1 MPRRIDENCGGETS
15 LKINQDIRVGVNTN
29 RKEPLQNNNQNNR
42 FGDMVVKQGNKLQTE
57 QLTRL
62 LGDISTAGDRVA
74 RSRNLR
80 ELARFKMLVKRFLQ
94 ETVEHGMEL
103 KQSHTWNRFG
113 EGRRLKII
121 ETIDTRL
128 VELAQDLL
136 DEEKEAID
144 LLDKIGEI
152 KGLLINLYM

>member
-1 MPRRIDENCGGETS
+1 M
-15 LKINQDIRVGVNTN
+15 KINQDLRMNLNTN
-29 RKEPLQNNNQNNR
+29 QNIRQNNQTNNR
-42 FGDMVVKQGNKLQTE
+42 FGEMVVKQGSKMQTE

-62 LGDISTAGDRVA
+62 LGDISAAGDRVA

-94 ETVEHGMEL
+94 EAVDYGLEM

-113 EGRRLKII
+113 EGRRLKIV
-121 ETIDTRL
+121 ETIDEHL
-128 VELAQDLL
+128 VELAEDLL
-136 DEEKEAID
+136 NEEKESIE
-144 LLDKIGEI
+144 LLAKIGEI

>member
-1 MPRRIDENCGGETS
+1 M
-15 LKINQDIRVGVNTN
+15 KINQDLRMNLNTN
-29 RKEPLQNNNQNNR
+29 TNVRQNNQANNR
-42 FGDMVVKQGNKLQTE
+42 FGDMVVKQGSKMQTE

-62 LGDISTAGDRVA
+62 LGDISAAGDRVA

-94 ETVEHGMEL
+94 EAVDYGLEM

-113 EGRRLKII
+113 EGRRLKIV
-121 ETIDTRL
+121 ETIDEHL
-128 VELAQDLL
+128 VELAEDLL
-136 DEEKEAID
+136 NEEKESIE
-144 LLDKIGEI
+144 LLAKIGEI

>member
-1 MPRRIDENCGGETS
+1 MGGESS
-15 LKINQDIRVGVNTN
+15 LKINQDIRVGLNTN
-29 RKEPLQNNNQNNR
+29 RTEPLQTNNQNNR
-42 FGDMVVKQGNKLQTE
+42 FGDMVVKQGSKLQTE

-62 LGDISTAGDRVA
+62 LGDITTAGDRVA

-121 ETIDTRL
+121 ETIDSRL
-128 VELAQDLL
+128 VELAQDIL

>member
-1 MPRRIDENCGGETS
+1 M
-15 LKINQDIRVGVNTN
+15 KINQDIRVGIKTN
-29 RKEPLQNNNQNNR
+29 LPEINQQTETNNR
-42 FGDMVVKQGNKLQTE
+42 FGELVFKQGQKLQNE

-80 ELARFKMLVKRFLQ
+80 DLARFKMLVKRFLQ
-94 ETVEHGMEL
+94 EAVEYGLEL

-121 ETIDTRL
+121 KTIDDRL
-128 VELAQDLL
+128 VELAQDIL
-136 DEEKEAID
+136 DEEKDTIE

>member
-1 MPRRIDENCGGETS
+1 M
-15 LKINQDIRVGVNTN
+15 KINRDMRVGF
-29 RKEPLQNNNQNNR
+29 PNQNEVRQSNQNSAR
-42 FGDMVVKQGNKLQTE
+42 FGDMVVKQGSKMQTE

-62 LGDISTAGDRVA
+62 LGDISAAGDRVA

-80 ELARFKMLVKRFLQ
+80 ELTRFKMLVKRFLQ
-94 ETVEHGMEL
+94 EAVDYGLEM

-113 EGRRLKII
+113 EGRRLKIV
-121 ETIDTRL
+121 ETVDEHL
-128 VELAQDLL
+128 VELAQDILN
-136 DEEKEAID
+136 EEKETID

>member
-1 MPRRIDENCGGETS
+1 M
-15 LKINQDIRVGVNTN
+15 KINQDLRMNPALNRQDLKSNKEANT
-29 RKEPLQNNNQNNR
+29 R
-42 FGDMVVKQGNKLQTE
+42 FGDLVVKQGSKMQTE

-74 RSRNLR
+74 KNRTLR
-80 ELARFKMLVKRFLQ
+80 ELARFKRLVKRFME
-94 ETVEHGMEL
+94 ETVQFGLEG

-113 EGRRLKII
+113 EGRRLKIV
-121 ETIDTRL
+121 ETIDEQL
-128 VELAQDLL
+128 VQLAEDLL
-136 DEEKEAID
+136 NEEKETID

>member
-1 MPRRIDENCGGETS
+1 M
-15 LKINQDIRVGVNTN
+15 KINRDLRVGFQNQHEVRQTN
-29 RKEPLQNNNQNNR
+29 QSGSR
-42 FGDMVVKQGNKLQTE
+42 FGDMVVKQGSKMRTE

-62 LGDISTAGDRVA
+62 LGDISAAGDRVA

-80 ELARFKMLVKRFLQ
+80 ELTRFKMLVKRFLQ
-94 ETVEHGMEL
+94 EAVEYGLEM

-113 EGRRLKII
+113 EGRRLKIV
-121 ETIDTRL
+121 ETVDEKL
-128 VELAQDLL
+128 VELAQEIL
-136 DEEKEAID
+136 DEEKETID

>member
-1 MPRRIDENCGGETS
+1 M
-15 LKINQDIRVGVNTN
+15 KINENIRVGMNPSPNIQQTN
-29 RKEPLQNNNQNNR
+29 QTGTR
-42 FGDMVVKQGNKLQTE
+42 FSELVVKQGTKLQNE

-62 LGDISTAGDRVA
+62 LGDISATGDRLA
-74 RSRNLR
+74 RTRSLR

-94 ETVEHGMEL
+94 EAVNYGLET

-113 EGRRLKII
+113 EGRRLKIV
-121 ETIDTRL
+121 ETIDQHL
-128 VELAQDLL
+128 IELTEDLL
-136 DEEKEAID
+136 NEEKETID

>member
-1 MPRRIDENCGGETS
+1 M
-15 LKINQDIRVGVNTN
+15 KINQDLRMNLNTN
-29 RKEPLQNNNQNNR
+29 TSIRQNNQTNNR
-42 FGDMVVKQGNKLQTE
+42 FGDMVVKQGSKMQTE

-62 LGDISTAGDRVA
+62 LGDISAAGDRVA

-94 ETVEHGMEL
+94 EAVDYGLEM

-113 EGRRLKII
+113 EGRRLKIV
-121 ETIDTRL
+121 ETIDEHL
-128 VELAQDLL
+128 VELAEDLL
-136 DEEKEAID
+136 NEEKESIE
-144 LLDKIGEI
+144 LLAKIGEI

>member
-1 MPRRIDENCGGETS
+1 MGMDARPKT
-15 LKINQDIRVGVNTN
+15 LV
-29 RKEPLQNNNQNNR
+29 NQNQQNR
-42 FGDMVVKQGNKLQTE
+42 FGDVLVKQGTKMQTE

-62 LGDISTAGDRVA
+62 LGDISSAGDRVA
-74 RSRNLR
+74 RSKNLR

-94 ETVEHGMEL
+94 ETVEYGMEL
-103 KQSHTWNRFG
+103 KQSHSWNRFG

-121 ETIDTRL
+121 NTIDERL
-128 VELAQDLL
+128 IELAQDIL
-136 DEEKEAID
+136 DEEKDTID